1 MFSRITTKTSMEIQ
15 TQTPTSSRSTS
26 CIVSRSQSP
35 NIARKQVWKERSKVE
50 ASSRFCP
57 NRNTTFTARG
67 GEFFTFQ
74 IGLFAN
80 NVNASEISVDFDNV
94 FNGAFGGDGS
104 GDGFAINQVAD
115 IVDNDSLW
123 DVQQNNSG
131 GFEMSANGG
140 IAAQVAWDDV
150 DDPFDGTTVAD
161 ASAQLQGTAFNLDIV
176 LGSNLQQNAVD
187 VSIVGGSA
195 DNNDTTT
202 TSGDSF

>member
-1 MFSRITTKTSMEIQ
+1 
-15 TQTPTSSRSTS
+15 
-26 CIVSRSQSP
+26 
-35 NIARKQVWKERSKVE
+35 
-50 ASSRFCP
+50 
-57 NRNTTFTARG
+57 
-67 GEFFTFQ
+67 
-74 IGLFAN
+74 
-80 NVNASEISVDFDNV
+80 
-94 FNGAFGGDGS
+94 
-104 GDGFAINQVAD
+104 
-115 IVDNDSLW
+115 VDNDSLW